1 LLKILFVTS
10 GQPAANPRLV
20 KEIRIF
26 AQKGYKVSVVYCP
39 ISPWANKFD
48 KDIISENKDI
58 QWIRVGKNNEENRF
72 SFLLVRL
79 RKKAWTITYKYFGDI
94 FDAALKSSV
103 LFSQELIISARKIK
117 ADLYI
122 GHNLGALPAVI
133 IASKRFN
140 ARACFDFEDFHR
152 GESNTKDYQS
162 CKVKCIEDKYV
173 PLLDLATCASPLIEV
188 EYKKLYPKLK
198 ITTIN
203 NCFPLKYRSNISNI
217 QSNVDELRLFWFSQ
231 YIGKERGL
239 EDIIQAIGLVKE
251 KRIKLTLLGNIT
263 PTLKTYF
270 NNISSESNLN
280 KDQLVFIEPVPEN
293 ELVGIGQQHHIGIAS
308 EVPIH
313 ENRNYC
319 LTNKIFIYLLSKNA
333 IIFSNTKAQSE
344 FLNQH
349 PGIGFLYNQ
358 GDIQQI
364 ATYLRVYSNDI
375 SELKRQQ
382 NNSDQLG
389 QLLNWENE
397 SAKLL
402 QFYSLT

>member
-1 LLKILFVTS
+1 M
-10 GQPAANPRLV
+10 V
-20 KEIRIF
+20 KEAISF
-26 AQKGYKVSVVYCP
+26 VSLGYKVIVLYSHL
-39 ISPWANKFD
+39 SNWATDFDQKIILENSGIDWRCVNKS
-48 KDIISENKDI
+48 K
-58 QWIRVGKNNEENRF
+58 VANNNV
-72 SFLLVRL
+72 LLFVRI
-79 RKKAWTITYKYFGDI
+79 RKKIWDNIYWIFGNVL
-94 FDAALKSSV
+94 DAGIKSSV
-103 LFSQELIISARKIK
+103 LFSQELIKSARKIK

-140 ARACFDFEDFHR
+140 ARASFDFEDFHR

-162 CKVKCIEDKYV
+162 LKVKCIEDKYV
-173 PLLDLATCASPLIEV
+173 PFLDLATCAAPLIKV

-203 NCFPLKYRSNISNI
+203 NCFSFKYRSNISNI

-239 EDIIQAIGLVKE
+239 EDIIRAIGLVKE

-280 KDQLVFIEPVPEN
+280 NDQLVYIGPVPEN

-308 EVPIH
+308 EVLIQ

-389 QLLNWENE
+389 KLLNWENE

>member
-1 LLKILFVTS
+1 M
-10 GQPAANPRLV
+10 V
-20 KEIRIF
+20 KEASSFVSLGYQVIVLYSHLSNWATDFDQKIIQENSRIDWRCVN
-26 AQKGYKVSVVYCP
+26 KLNV
-39 ISPWANKFD
+39 ANK
-48 KDIISENKDI
+48 N
-58 QWIRVGKNNEENRF
+58 VL
-72 SFLLVRL
+72 LLVRI
-79 RKKAWTITYKYFGDI
+79 RKKLWDNIYWIFGNVLDSGI
-94 FDAALKSSV
+94 KSSV
-103 LFSQELIISARKIK
+103 LFSQELIISARKVK

-140 ARACFDFEDFHR
+140 ARASFDFEDFHR
-152 GESNTKDYQS
+152 GESNTRDYQS
-162 CKVKCIEDKYV
+162 LKVKCIEDKYV

-203 NCFPLKYRSNISNI
+203 NCFPLKYRSDISNI

-239 EDIIQAIGLVKE
+239 EDIIRAIGLVKE

-263 PTLKTYF
+263 PELKTYF
-270 NNISSESNLN
+270 NSISSESNLN
-280 KDQLVFIEPVPEN
+280 MDQLVYLDPVPEN

-308 EVPIH
+308 EVLIQ

-358 GDIQQI
+358 GDIQQV
-364 ATYLRVYSNDI
+364 ATYLRVYSKDI
-375 SELKRQQ
+375 SELERQQ

>member
-1 LLKILFVTS
+1 MVKEASSFVSLGYQVIVLYSHLSNWATDFDQKIIQENSRIDWRCVNKLNVASKNVLL
-10 GQPAANPRLV
+10 LV
-20 KEIRIF
+20 KI
-26 AQKGYKVSVVYCP
+26 
-39 ISPWANKFD
+39 
-48 KDIISENKDI
+48 
-58 QWIRVGKNNEENRF
+58 
-72 SFLLVRL
+72 
-79 RKKAWTITYKYFGDI
+79 RKKFWDNIYWIFGNVLDSGI
-94 FDAALKSSV
+94 KSSV
-103 LFSQELIISARKIK
+103 LFSQELNISARKVK

-140 ARACFDFEDFHR
+140 ARASFDFEDFHR

-162 CKVKCIEDKYV
+162 LKVKCIEDKYV

-188 EYKKLYPKLK
+188 EYKKLYPNLK

-203 NCFPLKYRSNISNI
+203 NCFPLKYRSDISNI

-239 EDIIQAIGLVKE
+239 EDIIRAIGLVKE

-263 PTLKTYF
+263 PELKTYF
-270 NNISSESNLN
+270 NNMWSESNLN
-280 KDQLVFIEPVPEN
+280 MDQLVYLDPVPEN

-308 EVPIH
+308 EVLIQ

-358 GDIQQI
+358 GDIQQV
-364 ATYLRVYSNDI
+364 ATYLRVYSKDI
-375 SELKRQQ
+375 SELERQQ